1 MSNVSDRRLF
11 IDGEFCTGSGQRFA
25 NINPATGAHL
35 GFVEEAK
42 AADVDRAVAAAKAA
56 LDGPWGS
63 MPQAERLALLGAAA
77 QGIRNRFDDFLEAE
91 VADTGKPASWARKV
105 DIPRG
110 AANLQL
116 FADITRNIAGESYVS
131 DTPDGGKAIN
141 YSLRQPLGVVGV
153 ICPWNLPLLL
163 MTWKVGPALA
173 AGNTVI
179 IKPSEE
185 TPSTATL
192 LAEVMNEIGMP
203 KGVYNVVHGFGPGSA
218 GQALVQHK
226 DVAAITFTGESS
238 TGVAIMKDAAPTL
251 KPLSFELGGK
261 NPAIIFAD
269 ADFDAA
275 VAGTLRSSF
284 SNCGQVCLCS
294 ERVYVERPIFERFV
308 AAMKEGAE
316 KLKYGAP
323 MDEATEMGPLISA
336 AHRDKV
342 LSYYDLARAEGA
354 TVVCGGGVPQLDAE
368 FAAGSW
374 VEPTIITGLSDQARS
389 VREEIFGPICHIS
402 PFDSEDEVIGRAN
415 DTEYG
420 LCAAVWT
427 GDLGRG
433 HRMAA
438 ALDCGLV
445 WLNSWFLRDLRT
457 PFGGTGASGIGRE
470 GGIHS
475 VNFYSELKNVCV
487 KL

>member
-1 MSNVSDRRLF
+1 
-11 IDGEFCTGSGQRFA
+11 
-25 NINPATGAHL
+25 
-35 GFVEEAK
+35 
-42 AADVDRAVAAAKAA
+42 
-56 LDGPWGS
+56 
-63 MPQAERLALLGAAA
+63 
-77 QGIRNRFDDFLEAE
+77 
-91 VADTGKPASWARKV
+91 
-105 DIPRG
+105 
-110 AANLQL
+110 
-116 FADITRNIAGESYVS
+116 
-131 DTPDGGKAIN
+131 
-141 YSLRQPLGVVGV
+141 
-153 ICPWNLPLLL
+153 
-163 MTWKVGPALA
+163 
-173 AGNTVI
+173 
-179 IKPSEE
+179 
-185 TPSTATL
+185 
-192 LAEVMNEIGMP
+192 
-203 KGVYNVVHGFGPGSA
+203 
-218 GQALVQHK
+218 
-226 DVAAITFTGESS
+226 
-238 TGVAIMKDAAPTL
+238 
-251 KPLSFELGGK
+251 LSFELGGK

-269 ADFDAA
+269 ADFDKA

-316 KLKYGAP
+316 KLRYGAP

-336 AHRDKV
+336 QHRDKV
-342 LSYYDLARAEGA
+342 LSYYQLARDEGA
-354 TVVCGGGVPQLDAE
+354 NVVCGGGEPQLDDE
-368 FAAGSW
+368 LSGGSW
-374 VEPTIITGLSDQARS
+374 VEPTIITGLGDEARC

>member
-1 MSNVSDRRLF
+1 MSDRRLF

>member
-1 MSNVSDRRLF
+1 MPDVSDRKLF
-11 IDGEFCTGSGQRFA
+11 IDGKFCLGSGERFA

-42 AADVDRAVAAAKAA
+42 AADVGRAVAAAKAA
-56 LDGPWGS
+56 LSGPWGR

-77 QGIRNRFDDFLEAE
+77 QGICDRFDDFLEAE
-91 VADTGKPASWARKV
+91 VADTGKPLSWARKV

-116 FADITRNIAGESYVS
+116 FADITRNIANESYIT

-141 YSLRQPLGVVGV
+141 YAMRQPLGVVGV

-173 AGNTVI
+173 AGNTVVV
-179 IKPSEE
+179 KPSEE

-192 LAEVMNEIGMP
+192 LAEVMNDIGMP
-203 KGVYNVVHGFGPGSA
+203 PGVYNVVHGFGPGSA

-238 TGVAIMKDAAPTL
+238 TGIAIMKDAAPTL

-269 ADFDAA
+269 ADFDDA

-316 KLKYGAP
+316 KLRYGAP
-323 MDEATEMGPLISA
+323 MDEGTEMGPLISA
-336 AHRDKV
+336 QHRDKV
-342 LSYYDLARAEGA
+342 LSYYQLARDEGA
-354 TVVCGGGVPQLDAE
+354 NVVCGGGVPQLDDE
-368 FAAGSW
+368 LSGGSW
-374 VEPTIITGLSDQARS
+374 VEPTIITGLGDEARC

-402 PFDSEDEVIGRAN
+402 PFDSEEEVIGRAN

-427 GDLGRG
+427 GDLKRG